1 MIEWLAISVSDFAE
15 VIGVRDLST
24 ANMTKEIEYADVNG
38 INHKI
43 TSYDSGY
50 ANIDSKYYRSNALDF
65 DINITN

>member
-15 VIGVRDLST
+15 VINVPDLST
-24 ANMTKEIEYADVNG
+24 ANITKEIEYTDVNG

-50 ANIDSKYYRSNALDF
+50 VNIDGKYYRSNALDF
-65 DINITN
+65 EIENFY